1 MAQIFSKKIDK
12 LLPVILVCKIVLVL
26 GAVGFIWYYFS
37 PQYTDVGYR
46 PKQPIHYSHKLHAG
60 DLGID
65 CRYCHTGVESQRNA
79 GIPPIQVCMNC
90 HSMIG
95 KESAALAPL
104 REAWE
109 TGKPVQW
116 VRVNDLPDYSY
127 FNHSMHI
134 RANVGC
140 ESCHGNIS
148 EMEVVKRA
156 EPLSMG
162 WCLDCHRDPA
172 KHIRPA
178 NMITKF
184 NWKATEESIQ
194 AAQKFMKEKGIRP
207 SEDCST
213 CHR

>member
-12 LLPVILVCKIVLVL
+12 LLPVIVATKVVLAL

-37 PQYTDVGYR
+37 PRYTDVGYR
-46 PKQPIHYSHKLHAG
+46 PVQPIHYSHKLHAG

-65 CRYCHTGVESQRNA
+65 CRYCHTGVETQRNA
-79 GIPPIQVCMNC
+79 GIPPVQVCMNC

-95 KESAALAPL
+95 KDNPALKPL
-104 REAWE
+104 FEAWE
-109 TGKPVQW
+109 TNKPVQW
-116 VRVNDLPDYSY
+116 VRVHDLPDYAY
-127 FNHSMHI
+127 FNHAMHI
-134 RANVGC
+134 RAQVGC
-140 ESCHGNIS
+140 ESCHGNVS
-148 EMEVVKRA
+148 QMEVVTRV

-162 WCLDCHRDPA
+162 WCLDCHRNPTA
-172 KHIRPA
+172 HIRPA

-184 NWKATEESIQ
+184 DWKPTKEDLEN
-194 AAQKFMKEKGIRP
+194 AQKTILAKGIRP